1 MSLSAAALIPL
12 LTQMGT
18 YFKLGV
24 DHYAALR
31 AAGGTITPDAL
42 AMVIYAKMSGWE
54 PKVSGRDVLDD
65 GTRTAAA
72 RLLAGLIINMTGV
85 Q

>member
-1 MSLSAAALIPL
+1 MSLSAVTLLPL
-12 LTQMGT
+12 LTQLGT

-24 DHYAALR
+24 DHYAFLR
-31 AAGGTITPDAL
+31 ATGGSITPDAL
-42 AMVIYAKMSGWE
+42 AVVIHAHMSSWE
-54 PKVSGRDVLDD
+54 PKVGGRDVLDE

>member
-1 MSLSAAALIPL
+1 MSVSAASLIPL
-12 LTQMGT
+12 LSQMGS
-18 YFKLGV
+18 YFKMGL

-42 AMVIYAKMSGWE
+42 AVVIYLKMAPWE
-54 PKVSGRDVLDD
+54 PKIGGRAVLDD
-65 GTRTAAA
+65 GTREAAS

-85 Q
+85 S